1 MRTEVLRPVL
11 LLAVCLL
18 FLIAPGHA
26 QRGAG
31 VGGTIKGRVQVTGK
45 EPGNVVVRMGVDPM
59 CSTMYKGKRPVD
71 MVTVVS
77 ANGGLSGALVKV
89 EGTFPKTPP
98 PTQPVVIDQRGCFF
112 VPRVV
117 GARVGQTL
125 RVTNGD
131 MLLHNV
137 RSQST
142 GANAF
147 NIAQPTA
154 GMRYDVVLKS
164 EELIK
169 LTCDLHRWMVSY
181 VAVVDHPYFDVSGED
196 GSFTIANV
204 PPGRRTIRVWHE
216 RLGELTQTVDVKA
229 GAAAEV
235 TFSYSQEKGTAK

>member
-1 MRTEVLRPVL
+1 MKSPKLAALVICVLALV
-11 LLAVCLL
+11 
-18 FLIAPGHA
+18 APGEA

-31 VGGTIKGRVQVTGK
+31 AGGTLKGRIQFTGK
-45 EPGNVVVRMGVDPM
+45 EPGNMVVRMGMDPM
-59 CSTMYKGKRPVD
+59 CSRMYAGKRPID
-71 MVTVVS
+71 MAVVTS
-77 ANGGLSGALVKV
+77 ANNGVSGVFVKV
-89 EGTFPKTPP
+89 EGAFPKTPVP
-98 PTQPVVIDQRGCFF
+98 VKPVVVDQRGCFF

-137 RSQST
+137 RSQSS

-147 NIAQPTA
+147 NVAQPMA
-154 GMRYDVVLKS
+154 GMHYDVVLKS

-181 VAVVDHPYFDVSGED
+181 VAVVDHPYFAVSGED

-216 RLGELTQTVDVKA
+216 RLGELTQTVDIKA

-235 TFSYSQEKGTAK
+235 IFSYSQEKGTAK

>member
-1 MRTEVLRPVL
+1 MRRLLALAVL
-11 LLAVCLL
+11 LVL
-18 FLIAPGHA
+18 LIAPGHG
-26 QRGAG
+26 QRGTGA
-31 VGGTIKGRVQVTGK
+31 GGTIKGRIQVTGK
-45 EPGNVVVRMGVDPM
+45 APGNMVVRMGMDPM
-59 CSTMYKGKRPVD
+59 CSRMYTAGNRPVED
-71 MVTVVS
+71 AVVIG
-77 ANGGLSGALVKV
+77 AKGGLSGAFVKV
-89 EGTFPKTPP
+89 EGAFPKTPVP
-98 PTQPVVIDQRGCFF
+98 AQPVVVDQRGCFF

-137 RSQST
+137 RSQSA

-147 NIAQPTA
+147 NIAQPMA
-154 GMRYDVVLKS
+154 GMQHDFVLKA

-181 VAVVDHPYFDVSGED
+181 VAVIDHPYFAVSGED

-216 RLGELTQTVDVKA
+216 RLGELTQTVDVKS
-229 GAAAEV
+229 GAASEV

>member
-1 MRTEVLRPVL
+1 MPRL
-11 LLAVCLL
+11 LLLTVLV
-18 FLIAPGHA
+18 FLVIVPGQA

-31 VGGTIKGRVQVTGK
+31 AGGTIKGRVQVIGK
-45 EPGNVVVRMGVDPM
+45 EPGNMVVRMGVDPM
-59 CSTMYKGKRPVD
+59 CSRMYTAGKRPID
-71 MVTVVS
+71 MAVVTS
-77 ANGGLSGALVKV
+77 AKGGLSGAFLKV
-89 EGTFPKTPP
+89 EGAFPKTSA
-98 PTQPVVIDQRGCFF
+98 PTQPVVVDQRGCFF

-137 RSQST
+137 RSQSA

-147 NIAQPTA
+147 NIAQPMA
-154 GMRYDVVLKS
+154 GMHHDVVLKS

-181 VAVVDHPYFDVSGED
+181 VAVVDHPYFAVSGDD
-196 GSFTIANV
+196 GAFTIANV

-235 TFSYSQEKGTAK
+235 TFSYSQEKGTVK